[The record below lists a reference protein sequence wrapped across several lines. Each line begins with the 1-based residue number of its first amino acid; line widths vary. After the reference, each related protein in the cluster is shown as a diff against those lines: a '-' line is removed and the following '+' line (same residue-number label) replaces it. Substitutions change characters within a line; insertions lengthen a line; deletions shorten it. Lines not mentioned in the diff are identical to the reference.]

1 MKTKKESMETEEE
14 SIETQVI
21 SLLSGKG
28 GSGKTSAALSI
39 AYLLNDAGFKVLL
52 IDFDFATNG
61 ASYFYKFLYP
71 HQKEVTGLY
80 ELIEQYLN
88 VHTSLSDA
96 EIKANV
102 LSVKEGLGFIPSRVY
117 FSKKVP
123 LRDSIVIKEEDLKS
137 LLLSVIEPYRKQ
149 FHFII
154 IDNQAGSNLSAKV
167 SASVSDKVIIVSE
180 LDSISNDA
188 VDTLLIQIGEV
199 FPEYKRHLIN
209 KLDIRESEEYK
220 ELSELFQTM
229 NRLPP
234 LPFDFEVRN
243 AFASRRI
250 PIDID
255 KPTTFLIALFN
266 TVKAFLPE
274 YKEKI
279 DSYGEKILS
288 KFSQYQDRVDSL
300 LDRKK
305 VLEEEIADLREQR
318 QKMDFRVKTVPPIIA
333 AVMGMAITLL
343 FLLESFLWWF
353 WIYAGIFFGLVGVII
368 AIGSYYYLFV
378 SKQEYRVRFE
388 YAKRKGKIERE
399 LSEINKEIDR
409 YRSLMLTRSKEWL
422 LHFQKP
428 SSDYV
433 DQS

>member
-14 SIETQVI
+14 SIEAQVI

-71 HQKEVTGLY
+71 YQKEVTGLY

-102 LSVKEGLGFIPSRVY
+102 LSVKEGLGFIPSRVH

-123 LRDSIVIKEEDLKS
+123 LRDSITIKEEDLKS
-137 LLLSVIEPYRKQ
+137 LLLSVIEPCRKQ

-167 SASVSDKVIIVSE
+167 SASVSDKVIIVSG
-180 LDSISNDA
+180 LDPISNDA

-209 KLDIRESEEYK
+209 KLDIHETEEYK

-234 LPFDFEVRN
+234 LPFDFEVRT
-243 AFASRRI
+243 AFTSRRI
-250 PIDID
+250 PIDVD
-255 KPTTFLIALFN
+255 KPSTFLIALFN

-274 YKEKI
+274 YNEKI
-279 DSYGEKILS
+279 DNYGEKILS
-288 KFSQYQDRVDSL
+288 KFSQYQDKMDSL

-305 VLEEEIADLREQR
+305 KQEEEIAHIRKKRE
-318 QKMDFRVKTVPPIIA
+318 KLAFRVRITVPVMVTILAALLSIVMFMGFYRETYVFVGLIIA
-333 AVMGMAITLL
+333 MISLL
-343 FLLESFLWWF
+343 Y
-353 WIYAGIFFGLVGVII
+353 IV
-368 AIGSYYYLFV
+368 V
-378 SKQEYRVRFE
+378 STQEFREKVE
-388 YAKRKGKIERE
+388 DVERKEMIEME

-433 DQS
+433 GQS

>member
-14 SIETQVI
+14 SVEAQVI

-123 LRDSIVIKEEDLKS
+123 LRDSIIIKEEDLKS

-180 LDSISNDA
+180 LDPISNDA

-209 KLDIRESEEYK
+209 KLDIHETKEYK

-250 PIDID
+250 PIDVD

-279 DSYGEKILS
+279 DSYGEKILN
-288 KFSQYQDRVDSL
+288 KFSQYQDRIDLL

-305 VLEEEIADLREQR
+305 EQEEEIAYLRKKREKQE
-318 QKMDFRVKTVPPIIA
+318 FRVKMAAPLVTVFLGVALSLLASLMWIGFYSRNFLFFIGLIIT
-333 AVMGMAITLL
+333 MGSL
-343 FLLESFLWWF
+343 FY
-353 WIYAGIFFGLVGVII
+353 IVI
-368 AIGSYYYLFV
+368 SSQTY
-378 SKQEYRVRFE
+378 SERVKDVE
-388 YAKRKGKIERE
+388 RKEKIEGE

-433 DQS
+433 D